1 MSNLIQRIKQREVSI
16 SLTAFNFI
24 VAVWLGLCLNF
35 GFLGKVQALTPYQ
48 GIKAQLFLIATALV
62 LIALYN
68 LLLQLL
74 DWKWT
79 AKFFAI
85 ILVFIGGFST
95 YFVNSLGVVISPDQI
110 QNMAQTDPG
119 EVADLLSF
127 QFFAWTLGFVILPIL
142 LILWVRIKPEKI
154 SKIVLFKGLNIVGS
168 LAVIGGLLFVFYV
181 DYAAIFREHRDLKGM
196 ISPQNTVASTLS
208 YFHKKAPKKNLPLIR
223 YGEDAHIVED
233 IALQH
238 KPKLMVLVVGE
249 TARAESFALN
259 GYAKNTNPELSKQ
272 ADIINFSQVSSCGTA
287 TAVSVPCMFSGMPR
301 VNYDEQLASHREG
314 LLDIAQR
321 AGYKV
326 TWIDNNSG
334 CKGTCDRVEKFVIPQ
349 ELEKKWC
356 QGGEC
361 LDGILVDSLNVYLK
375 QLPKD
380 DKQPHLIVLHQMGSH
395 GPAYYKRAPNEFKKF
410 KPTCES
416 NAIQGCSSTELIN
429 TYDNSIVYTDHIL
442 NQVIESLK
450 QQDNY
455 RTGFWYLS
463 DHGESTGERGMY
475 LHGAPYAIAPTQQ
488 THVPMFMWFSEN
500 WKAASAKQ
508 INCLTQQKAAK
519 LSQDNL
525 FPSLLSLLN
534 IQTQVIDQK
543 NNMLHQCAVNS

>member
-1 MSNLIQRIKQREVSI
+1 MSNLIQRIKKREVSI

-24 VAVWLGLCLNF
+24 IAVWLGLCLNL
-35 GFLGKVQALTPYQ
+35 GFLNKVQSLTPYQ
-48 GIKAQLFLIATALV
+48 GIKAQLFLIATGLV
-62 LIALYN
+62 LIAIYN
-68 LLLQLL
+68 LLLQIL

-85 ILVFIGGFST
+85 ILVFIGGFSA

-110 QNMAQTDPG
+110 QNMAQTDPR

-127 QFFAWTLGFVILPIL
+127 QFFAWTLGFVVLPIL
-142 LILWVRIKPEKI
+142 MILWVRIKPEKI
-154 SKIVLFKGLNIVGS
+154 SKILLLKGLNVIGS
-168 LAVIGGLLFVFYV
+168 FAVIGSLLFVFYV

-196 ISPQNTVASTLS
+196 ISPQNAVASTLS

-223 YGEDAHIVED
+223 YGEDAHVEG
-233 IALQH
+233 ISVQN

-249 TARAESFALN
+249 TARAKSFSLN

-272 ADIINFSQVSSCGTA
+272 ANLINYSQVSSCGTA

-334 CKGTCDRVEKFVIPQ
+334 CKGVCDRVENFVIPQ
-349 ELEKKWC
+349 DLQKKWC
-356 QGGEC
+356 EGGEC
-361 LDGILVDSLNVYLK
+361 LDGILVDSLNLYLS

-410 KPTCES
+410 HPTCES

-429 TYDNSIVYTDHIL
+429 TYDNSIIYTDHVL
-442 NQVIESLK
+442 NQVIEALK
-450 QQDNY
+450 QQNNY

-488 THVPMFMWFSEN
+488 THVPMVMWFSDS
-500 WKAASAKQ
+500 WKSTSAKQ
-508 INCLTQQKAAK
+508 VNCLTQQKTAK

-525 FPSLLSLLN
+525 FPSLLSLLS
-534 IQTQVIDQK
+534 IQTRVIDKK